1 MTYLDVAMAQ
11 PVMDDPKEVARRAGR
26 AAETAFFLVET
37 TEDEEFGTMVHGDVY
52 YQRGAMNGSFEP
64 VFVFIVSPKTDR
76 HVGNLENAV
85 EA

>member
-1 MTYLDVAMAQ
+1 MLPWPNLSWTI
-11 PVMDDPKEVARRAGR
+11 PRRWPGGPEGLQKPR
-26 AAETAFFLVET
+26 FFLVET